1 MKIYDEKT
9 KRTTVVFKEY
19 NLNGATTCPECGQSL
34 SQYDFKL
41 MDELGKRSCVKCGA
55 KLKR

>member
-9 KRTTVVFKEY
+9 KRCSVVFKE
-19 NLNGATTCPECGQSL
+19 
-34 SQYDFKL
+34 YDFKL

>member
-9 KRTTVVFKEY
+9 KRCSVVFKQYE
-19 NLNGATTCPECGQSL
+19 LKGATTCPECGQQL
-34 SQYDFKL
+34 KDYDFKL
-41 MDELGKRSCVKCGA
+41 MDALGKRSCVKCGA